1 MSTDRSDAS
10 FTKVYFHVDLD
21 AFFAS
26 VEQREHPEYRGKPL
40 VVGGLKTDR
49 RSVVSTA
56 SYEARKYGI
65 HSAMPVSKAALL
77 CPDAIFIRGNYALYE
92 EVSQTVMQIFS
103 NYSPFVIQ
111 MSIDEAFIDMTGS
124 EKLFGPPQKAAQ
136 KLKDE
141 VFKKTGL
148 TVSVGVSSS
157 MYVAKIASG
166 LSKPDGLTV
175 VNDGDEE
182 KFMLSLPLE
191 KLWGCGEKTQAHL
204 KQAGLFSI
212 PLIHSKSKEL
222 LVSIFGQSTGTFI
235 YNAVRGNKDMQFGTE
250 AKNHSIS
257 SERTFDFDL
266 TDRYAIE
273 TAVMEIAQHVLFRM
287 HREKVRSRTI
297 AIKIR
302 YGDFTTVSVQETYD
316 MSITSAHDFFEKA
329 KVLLNRKLDSSKG
342 VRLLG
347 VSFENVTSLCE
358 PEQQP
363 LFDFGEKK
371 RSKIEKAIFDL
382 EEKNP
387 AIKITKAR
395 LLT

>member
-26 VEQREHPEYRGKPL
+26 VEQRDHPEYRGKPL

-77 CPDAIFIRGNYALYE
+77 CPDAIFIRGNYAHYE
-92 EVSQTVMQIFS
+92 EISQTVMQIFS

>member
-26 VEQREHPEYRGKPL
+26 VEQRDHPEYRGKPL

-65 HSAMPVSKAALL
+65 YSAMPVSKAALL

-257 SERTFDFDL
+257 SERPFDSDL
-266 TDRYAIE
+266 PDRYAIE

-347 VSFENVTSLCE
+347 VSFENVTSLSE

>member
-395 LLT
+395 LL

>member
-26 VEQREHPEYRGKPL
+26 VEQRDHPEYRGKPL